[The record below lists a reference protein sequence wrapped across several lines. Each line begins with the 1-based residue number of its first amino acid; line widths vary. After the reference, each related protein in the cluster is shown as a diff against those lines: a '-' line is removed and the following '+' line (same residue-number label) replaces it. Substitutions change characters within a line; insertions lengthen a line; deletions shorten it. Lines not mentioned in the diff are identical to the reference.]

1 MPAAAPAVSRSEIAP
16 APEAAIASA
25 REAAR
30 TAPSLEALR
39 ALLENFDGCALK
51 HTATRLVFS
60 DGNPQARIMFVGE
73 APGRDED
80 IEGLPFVGRSGK
92 LLDRMIA
99 AIGLD
104 RSKAYI
110 ANVIPWRP
118 PGNRTPTPQE
128 TQICLPFIQRQIEL
142 VNPDVLVTL
151 GNPSTQT
158 LLSTREGIMKT
169 RGKWFDYDTGTRTI
183 RAIAT
188 FHPAYLLRSPSYK
201 RMSWQDLRAIAK
213 ALEKAA
219 SVSWERRSLR
229 RARRSGPTRGL
240 RWVETREDALL
251 TIRDV
256 AVYGAFGRT
265 MAQPT
270 RSSGCRPF
278 TIHSN
283 ARGTSGTRPGKRCAI
298 SAGGVPE
305 VSEARQTTTPP
316 VSLNF
321 ASDSHGVRSGVA
333 SSNRCGRPCIQ
344 RDEARELRI
353 AGHRAQPL
361 VGAPLKT
368 VAEEMRDRARRQ
380 RGRHFGAAG
389 PGQEQRGRDGRESR
403 RCDRRGPDRAQQP
416 LAPQIDQIAGRD
428 DHGQPR
434 HQQRN
439 AGAAGDA
446 VEIEHAGDQ
455 AAEQRRADRERNRRT
470 RAPADRPAAGR

>member
-1 MPAAAPAVSRSEIAP
+1 MTPEPAPTIRQLLAFYLEAGVDCALTDEPVNRLSDPVAAPTIAVPGLSEPAPPSPLRPAASAVPAARGEATP

-39 ALLENFDGCALK
+39 TLLEKFDGCALK
-51 HTATRLVFS
+51 HTATRLVFA

-158 LLSTREGIMKT
+158 LLSTREGIMRT

-201 RMSWQDLRAIAK
+201 RMSWQDLRSIAK
-213 ALEKAA
+213 ALE
-219 SVSWERRSLR
+219 
-229 RARRSGPTRGL
+229 
-240 RWVETREDALL
+240 
-251 TIRDV
+251 
-256 AVYGAFGRT
+256 
-265 MAQPT
+265 QP
-270 RSSGCRPF
+270 
-278 TIHSN
+278 
-283 ARGTSGTRPGKRCAI
+283 GT
-298 SAGGVPE
+298 
-305 VSEARQTTTPP
+305 
-316 VSLNF
+316 
-321 ASDSHGVRSGVA
+321 
-333 SSNRCGRPCIQ
+333 
-344 RDEARELRI
+344 
-353 AGHRAQPL
+353 
-361 VGAPLKT
+361 
-368 VAEEMRDRARRQ
+368 
-380 RGRHFGAAG
+380 
-389 PGQEQRGRDGRESR
+389 ES
-403 RCDRRGPDRAQQP
+403 
-416 LAPQIDQIAGRD
+416 
-428 DHGQPR
+428 
-434 HQQRN
+434 
-439 AGAAGDA
+439 
-446 VEIEHAGDQ
+446 
-455 AAEQRRADRERNRRT
+455 
-470 RAPADRPAAGR
+470 

>member
-1 MPAAAPAVSRSEIAP
+1 MSIAPEPSPTVQQLLAFYLEAGVDCALADEPIDRLAEPDSATIAAPREAAPQRLVREMPAAAPAVSRSEIAP

-25 REAAR
+25 REMAR

-39 ALLENFDGCALK
+39 TLLENFDGCALK
-51 HTATRLVFS
+51 HTATRLVFC

-169 RGKWFDYDTGTRTI
+169 RGKWFDYDTGTRSI

-213 ALEKAA
+213 ELEK
-219 SVSWERRSLR
+219 VS
-229 RARRSGPTRGL
+229 AT
-240 RWVETREDALL
+240 
-251 TIRDV
+251 
-256 AVYGAFGRT
+256 
-265 MAQPT
+265 
-270 RSSGCRPF
+270 
-278 TIHSN
+278 
-283 ARGTSGTRPGKRCAI
+283 
-298 SAGGVPE
+298 
-305 VSEARQTTTPP
+305 
-316 VSLNF
+316 
-321 ASDSHGVRSGVA
+321 
-333 SSNRCGRPCIQ
+333 
-344 RDEARELRI
+344 
-353 AGHRAQPL
+353 
-361 VGAPLKT
+361 
-368 VAEEMRDRARRQ
+368 
-380 RGRHFGAAG
+380 
-389 PGQEQRGRDGRESR
+389 
-403 RCDRRGPDRAQQP
+403 
-416 LAPQIDQIAGRD
+416 
-428 DHGQPR
+428 
-434 HQQRN
+434 
-439 AGAAGDA
+439 
-446 VEIEHAGDQ
+446 
-455 AAEQRRADRERNRRT
+455 
-470 RAPADRPAAGR
+470 

>member
-1 MPAAAPAVSRSEIAP
+1 MTPEPSLTVRQLLAFYLEAGVDCALSDQPIDRLAEPDSVPAAMPREVAPSPPVRETPATPAVSRSEIAP

-60 DGNPQARIMFVGE
+60 DGNPKARIMFVGE

-104 RSKAYI
+104 RSKVYI

-213 ALEKAA
+213 ELEK
-219 SVSWERRSLR
+219 VS
-229 RARRSGPTRGL
+229 
-240 RWVETREDALL
+240 
-251 TIRDV
+251 
-256 AVYGAFGRT
+256 
-265 MAQPT
+265 
-270 RSSGCRPF
+270 
-278 TIHSN
+278 
-283 ARGTSGTRPGKRCAI
+283 
-298 SAGGVPE
+298 
-305 VSEARQTTTPP
+305 PP
-316 VSLNF
+316 
-321 ASDSHGVRSGVA
+321 
-333 SSNRCGRPCIQ
+333 
-344 RDEARELRI
+344 
-353 AGHRAQPL
+353 
-361 VGAPLKT
+361 
-368 VAEEMRDRARRQ
+368 
-380 RGRHFGAAG
+380 
-389 PGQEQRGRDGRESR
+389 
-403 RCDRRGPDRAQQP
+403 
-416 LAPQIDQIAGRD
+416 
-428 DHGQPR
+428 
-434 HQQRN
+434 
-439 AGAAGDA
+439 
-446 VEIEHAGDQ
+446 
-455 AAEQRRADRERNRRT
+455 
-470 RAPADRPAAGR
+470 